1 MFGEGFSENPFAP
14 EQRKYPVEM
23 PYAFDEVYVLRME
36 LPQGYEVSALPL
48 STKVNFDE
56 EGRSFFEYIV
66 EHAGGAISLRSR
78 VKMHRS
84 YFLPDE
90 YKILHDFFS
99 LIVSKHNEKIVLK
112 NIKKL

>member
-1 MFGEGFSENPFAP
+1 MD
-14 EQRKYPVEM
+14 V
-23 PYAFDEVYVLRME
+23 
-36 LPQGYEVSALPL
+36 PQGYEVGELPA

-66 EHAGGAISLRSR
+66 ENAGGVISFRAR
-78 VKMHRS
+78 VKIHRS

-99 LIVSKHNEKIVLK
+99 LVVGKQSEKIALK
-112 NIKKL
+112 KIKRF

>member
-1 MFGEGFSENPFAP
+1 M
-14 EQRKYPVEM
+14 
-23 PYAFDEVYVLRME
+23 DI
-36 LPQGYEVSALPL
+36 PQGYEVSELPA

-66 EHAGGAISLRSR
+66 ENAGGVISFRTR

-90 YKILHDFFS
+90 YKILHDFFD
-99 LIVSKHNEKIVLK
+99 LVVSKQSEKIVLRRV
-112 NIKKL
+112 KKL